1 MPATGRR
8 TGPFWAGMLLGVPGA
23 KRPRPGLRQIA
34 IAGAIAI
41 VAAGHA
47 AQAAPQASLD
57 LSQYRGKV
65 VYLDFWASWCAPC
78 KLSFPFLQKLQAYYA
93 GRNFVL
99 LAVNVDHD
107 RAKAD
112 AFLREAGGNLPVV
125 YDATGAI
132 ARTFNVK
139 AMPTSVVIGP
149 DGRVRYVHSGF
160 FPDQMP
166 LYEAH
171 ITELLN
177 AK

>member
-1 MPATGRR
+1 MAVLEVRATPGLSARTRLRKAIRAGRR
-8 TGPFWAGMLLGVPGA
+8 P
-23 KRPRPGLRQIA
+23 
-34 IAGAIAI
+34 IAGRLALT
-41 VAAGHA
+41 AALLFST
-47 AQAAPQASLD
+47 AAPAAVNPAFD

-93 GRNFVL
+93 GRNFVI

-112 AFLREAGGNLPVV
+112 AFLRAAGGNLPIV
-125 YDATGAI
+125 YDTTGVI

-139 AMPTSVVIGP
+139 AMPTSVVIGT

-166 LYEAH
+166 LYQAH
-171 ITELLN
+171 IAELLN

>member
-1 MPATGRR
+1 MALVT
-8 TGPFWAGMLLGVPGA
+8 L
-23 KRPRPGLRQIA
+23 IA
-34 IAGAIAI
+34 MVSVGGH
-41 VAAGHA
+41 VAHA
-47 AQAAPQASLD
+47 APSAALD
-57 LSQYRGKV
+57 LSQYHGKV

-78 KLSFPFLQKLQAYYA
+78 KLSFPFLEKLQSYYA

-107 RAKAD
+107 RTKAD
-112 AFLREAGGNLPVV
+112 AFLREAGSNLPIV
-125 YDATGAI
+125 YDTTGGI

-139 AMPTSVVIGP
+139 AMPTSVVIGA

-171 ITELLN
+171 ISELLN

>member
-1 MPATGRR
+1 MGPAAARR
-8 TGPFWAGMLLGVPGA
+8 GARRRALGVVIALGASLLGP
-23 KRPRPGLRQIA
+23 L
-34 IAGAIAI
+34 
-41 VAAGHA
+41 
-47 AQAAPQASLD
+47 AQAAASPSLD

-93 GRNFVL
+93 GQNFVL

-112 AFLREAGGNLPVV
+112 AFLREAGGNLPIV
-125 YDATGAI
+125 YDASGAI
-132 ARTFNVK
+132 ARTFGVK

-160 FPDQMP
+160 FPEQMP